1 MMVPIIHRSKEI
13 IYLYIKMIRTIIILF
28 LLTFYSKNVFAVSLS
43 EALLQAYKNNP
54 ELNAERENIE
64 VSKQDLKISK
74 SEFLPSVTLSG
85 SKSQENTNKLTN
97 QSGGDAQIADVN
109 PETKSITV
117 EQKLFQGFGG
127 IADLEKNKI
136 GLVLAEAKL
145 LKTEQTILLKAVE
158 AYTGLILAN
167 EKLDINKRNVNLLER
182 QVETD
187 QTRLEKGKITITD
200 LAQSESSLAG
210 AQAKFI
216 EAKNEEVTA
225 RLTYEKIIG
234 PIKDINNL
242 NKNLNINFEIPNS
255 LNKAIEIS
263 KKNNPDL
270 IIAKLEYEQSEKDV
284 KIAKSDLSPSATLSL
299 ESSKTDDLSSSY
311 DERDKETI
319 TATIS
324 WPIFKGGKNTAS
336 LNRSK
341 NLKNRKKL
349 LFDNA
354 LKTNDANV
362 ASSWSNLQSSKSLL
376 DSVRLQVKAAEIA
389 NEGITV
395 EYESGLG
402 RSTLDV
408 IQSNSILLNSEINL
422 ANFERNYFLAQFKL
436 LQTLGLLNN
445 SYLKLQ

>member
-1 MMVPIIHRSKEI
+1 MKK
-13 IYLYIKMIRTIIILF
+13 IKIIIILF
-28 LLTFYSKNVFAVSLS
+28 LLTLYSKNAFAVSLS

-64 VSKQDLKISK
+64 VAKQDLKISK

-85 SKSQENTNKLTN
+85 SKSQENTGKLTN
-97 QSGGDAQIADVN
+97 RSGGDAQITDVD
-109 PETKSITV
+109 PKIKSITI
-117 EQKLFQGFGG
+117 EQTLFQGFGG

-145 LKTEQTILLKAVE
+145 LKTEQTILLKAIE
-158 AYTGLILAN
+158 AYTGLIIAK
-167 EKLDINKRNVNLLER
+167 EKFDINRRNINLLER

-187 QTRLEKGKITITD
+187 QARLERGKITVAD

-225 RLTYEKIIG
+225 KLTYEKIIG
-234 PIKDINNL
+234 PISDINTLNRNL
-242 NKNLNINFEIPNS
+242 NLNFEIPNS

-270 IIAKLEYEQSEKDV
+270 IIAKLEYKQSEKDV

-299 ESSKTDDLSSSY
+299 ESSKTDDLSSTY

-324 WPIFKGGKNTAS
+324 WSIFQGGKNAAS

-362 ASSWSNLQSSKSLL
+362 ASAWSNLQFSKSLL
-376 DSVRLQVKAAEIA
+376 DSIKSQVKAAEIA

-422 ANFERNYFLAQFKL
+422 ANFKRNYFLAQFKL
-436 LQTLGLLNN
+436 LQILGLLNN
-445 SYLKLQ
+445 TYLKLQ

>member
-1 MMVPIIHRSKEI
+1 
-13 IYLYIKMIRTIIILF
+13 MIRIIIIL
-28 LLTFYSKNVFAVSLS
+28 LLVAFYSKNVLAVSLS

-54 ELNAERENIE
+54 ELNAERENIQ
-64 VSKQDLKISK
+64 VSKEDLNISK
-74 SEFLPSVTLSG
+74 SEFLPTITLSSSRSKENTEKLTDRSGADSSVT
-85 SKSQENTNKLTN
+85 
-97 QSGGDAQIADVN
+97 DVS
-109 PETKSITV
+109 PKTDSITI
-117 EQKLFQGFGG
+117 EQTLFQGFGG
-127 IADLEKNKI
+127 VADLEKNKI

-145 LKTEQTILLKAVE
+145 LKTEQEILYEAIE
-158 AYTGLILAN
+158 AYTGLILAK
-167 EKLDINKRNVNLLER
+167 EKVDINRRNVNLLER

-187 QTRLEKGKITITD
+187 QARLGKGKITIAD

-216 EAKNEEVTA
+216 EAKNEKITA
-225 RLTYEKIIG
+225 KLTYEKVIG
-234 PIKDINNL
+234 PIADTNSL
-242 NKNLNINFEIPNS
+242 SKNLNINFKIPSS

-263 KKNNPDL
+263 KNNNPEL
-270 IIAKLEYEQSEKDV
+270 VIAKLEYEQSEKDV
-284 KIAKSDLSPSATLSL
+284 AIAKSDLSPSAILSL
-299 ESSKTDDLSSSY
+299 KSSKTDDLSSTY

-324 WPIFKGGKNTAS
+324 WPVYQGDKNRAL

-349 LFDNA
+349 LYENA
-354 LKTNDANV
+354 INDSDTDV
-362 ASSWSNLQSSKSLL
+362 ASAWSNLQSSKSLL
-376 DSVRLQVKAAEIA
+376 DSVRSQVRAAEIA

-408 IQSNSILLNSEINL
+408 IQSNSILLNSEISL

-436 LQTLGLLNN
+436 LQAVGLLNN
-445 SYLKLQ
+445 NNLKLQ